1 MTVCGPRAVAS
12 NTNAIKPIRIPSNMK
27 RGIAIVLV
35 VIALIVLG
43 RYLGASVAPFVQ
55 RVERI
60 GPLGP
65 IAFVAGYA
73 IACVALVPASLLTL
87 AAGAIFGLVWGTIY
101 TLIGASV
108 GAILCFLIARYAAR
122 GLVERRLAD
131 NARFAAIDRA
141 VGADGLKIVT
151 LLRLSP
157 VFPFSL
163 LNYALGLTRVRLID
177 YVIGMIGI
185 VPGTFLYVYYGKVGG
200 DLASRAP
207 TNAALLIVG
216 LVATIAVTVLI
227 TQAARRALANVI

>member
-1 MTVCGPRAVAS
+1 
-12 NTNAIKPIRIPSNMK
+12 MK
-27 RGIAIVLV
+27 RGIVVVLI
-35 VIALIVLG
+35 VIALVILG

-55 RVERI
+55 RVERL

-73 IACVALVPASLLTL
+73 IACIVLVPASLLTL

-101 TLIGASV
+101 TLIGAAI
-108 GAILCFLIARYAAR
+108 GATLGFLIGRYAAR

-141 VGADGLKIVT
+141 VGAEGFKIVA

-157 VFPFSL
+157 VFPFSI
-163 LNYALGLTRVRLID
+163 LNYALGLTRVRLVD
-177 YVIGMIGI
+177 YLLGMIGI
-185 VPGTFLYVYYGKVGG
+185 IPGTFLYVYYGKVGG
-200 DLASRAP
+200 DLASRGP
-207 TNAALLIVG
+207 TNTALLIVG

-227 TQAARRALANVI
+227 TRAARRALAHVI